1 MTTVF
6 MPVNITASVYRSS
19 GVMRFS
25 SRKAV
30 TNEQSLNDCCHFQAN
45 TTLISGKLT
54 KAGIPFSPNLP
65 ILHPLKMSVNQRFSE
80 GSKWDIGLKLVN
92 GKFCVMDMTLT
103 GTPQRGDMSPNCT
116 MDNEER

>member
-6 MPVNITASVYRSS
+6 MPVNIIASVYRSS

-45 TTLISGKLT
+45 TTLISGNLT
-54 KAGIPFSPNLP
+54 KAGSHFRP
-65 ILHPLKMSVNQRFSE
+65 ISQ
-80 GSKWDIGLKLVN
+80 
-92 GKFCVMDMTLT
+92 FC
-103 GTPQRGDMSPNCT
+103 TP
-116 MDNEER
+116 

>member
-1 MTTVF
+1 MTAVF
-6 MPVNITASVYRSS
+6 MSVNITASVYRSS

-25 SRKAV
+25 SLTAV

-45 TTLISGKLT
+45 TTLISGNLM
-54 KAGIPFSPNLP
+54 KAGIPFSP
-65 ILHPLKMSVNQRFSE
+65 NQRFSE

-92 GKFCVMDMTLT
+92 GKFCLMDMTLT

-116 MDNEER
+116 TDNEER